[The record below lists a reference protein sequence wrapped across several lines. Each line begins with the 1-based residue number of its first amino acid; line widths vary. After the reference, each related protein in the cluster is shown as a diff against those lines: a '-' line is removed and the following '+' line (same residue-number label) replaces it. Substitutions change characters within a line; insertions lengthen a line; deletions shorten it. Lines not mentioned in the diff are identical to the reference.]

1 MFLPSCTNRVLAAIQ
16 KAAHVPLD
24 MTGNNRSRSIRIP
37 VRVIS
42 EKGQIDAKALLDS
55 GAEGVYI
62 NTTYVKKHQLPL
74 QDLKRPIYP
83 RNVDGTPNKN
93 GAIRHAAIV
102 RMEMGDNH
110 RE

>member
-1 MFLPSCTNRVLAAIQ
+1 MFLPSYTTRDLAAIQ

-24 MTGNNRSRSIRIP
+24 MTGNSRSHSICIP

-55 GAEGVYI
+55 GAKGVYI

-74 QDLKRPIYP
+74 QDLRRPIYP
-83 RNVDGTPNKN
+83 
-93 GAIRHAAIV
+93 
-102 RMEMGDNH
+102 
-110 RE
+110 